1 MSQNHDRLSPTPL
14 PQSAVRVVTAY
25 QPFVLQNWYDD
36 AFAHSVGDDVDVD
49 ARFFDD
55 ESMRITVF
63 SKEGRKTSGIKLE
76 IDLSRDE
83 NGDPSA
89 RVRAIWWSDRGP
101 MSGELED
108 VRGEIYVNSIS
119 YTQTH
124 TLYIKF
130 RLATFWISTPKI
142 LMGGLRIE
150 H

>member
-1 MSQNHDRLSPTPL
+1 MNQRHEQLSSTPL

-25 QPFVLQNWYDD
+25 QPYGRKNWYDD
-36 AFAHSVGDDVDVD
+36 AFVHSVGDDVDVD
-49 ARFFDD
+49 ARLFDD
-55 ESMRITVF
+55 DSMHITVF
-63 SKEGRKTSGIKLE
+63 SKDGRKTSGIKLE
-76 IDLSRDE
+76 IDLSRDD

-89 RVRAIWWSDRGP
+89 RVRAIWWSDRGR
-101 MSGELED
+101 SGELED

-130 RLATFWISTPKI
+130 RLATFWDATPKI